1 MNINFCSEFNYCFSA
16 LNLFELNH
24 SIRGNFEK
32 SVTHSARKG
41 TRCEGKQKRT
51 SVINQFLSLEQCYLL
66 LSLFRNFLLKL
77 YWTYLLYTV
86 KVLLIEFLQHIF
98 FDPSKVTSNP
108 NRR

>member
-1 MNINFCSEFNYCFSA
+1 MKE
-16 LNLFELNH
+16 EQ
-24 SIRGNFEK
+24 
-32 SVTHSARKG
+32 
-41 TRCEGKQKRT
+41 KQAT
-51 SVINQFLSLEQCYLL
+51 VINQFLALEQYYL
-66 LSLFRNFLLKL
+66 SFSFFRNFLLKL